1 LVGKGNLPDPYIS
14 KITRQCYQ
22 DETIPIEVAFNQVNT
37 QMDKAKTYLV
47 ERNTKADKKGENLER
62 SARAKL
68 LKQKPTQYIIEYSS
82 AFFNGDRILNM
93 DDNENQDKRVM
104 ISFTPNSAGLFLGNM
119 TIKSVDNPLD
129 VRS

>member
-1 LVGKGNLPDPYIS
+1 
-14 KITRQCYQ
+14 
-22 DETIPIEVAFNQVNT
+22 
-37 QMDKAKTYLV
+37 MDKAKTYLV